1 MQLTLIIYDGLSNIM
16 NKITHHGVVESID
29 GDEVKVRFLQTSA
42 CAACKVAGHCSAS
55 DSKEKVVVVKDGKAA
70 HSHELGD
77 QVTVAM
83 SAGNGRLAVVL
94 AFVVPFFILIAVLVL
109 CLWITG
115 DEAMAALVGI
125 ASLVPYYVV
134 LHFLEK
140 RISRQ
145 FAFVIE

>member
-1 MQLTLIIYDGLSNIM
+1 MTSINYDGLSNIM
-16 NKITHHGVVESID
+16 NKISHQGIVESVA

-55 DSKEKVVVVKDGKAA
+55 DSKEKVVVVKDAKAA
-70 HSHELGD
+70 LTHEVGD
-77 QVTVAM
+77 HVTVAM
-83 SAGNGRLAVVL
+83 PAGNGRLAVVL

-115 DEAMAALVGI
+115 DEAMAALMGI

-134 LHFLEK
+134 LHLLEK
-140 RISRQ
+140 KVSRQ

>member
-1 MQLTLIIYDGLSNIM
+1 MVELNH
-16 NKITHHGVVESID
+16 KIVGQREERELD
-29 GDEVKVRFLQTSA
+29 MFAKRCL
-42 CAACKVAGHCSAS
+42 
-55 DSKEKVVVVKDGKAA
+55 
-70 HSHELGD
+70 ELGD

-115 DEAMAALVGI
+115 DEAMAALMGI